1 MNFFKILGGAIK
13 LDFDYIFS
21 GKKPSP
27 DDFKNL
33 ILQISSI
40 MEKMF

>member
-13 LDFDYIFS
+13 LDFDYIFH
-21 GKKPSP
+21 GKEPSS

-33 ILQISSI
+33 LL
-40 MEKMF
+40 